1 MIEEFKEISFEA
13 SQYGLP
19 SVLWSYPRGGNIS
32 KEGETALDI
41 ISLCS
46 TYCSTIRSTYY

>member
-1 MIEEFKEISFEA
+1 MD
-13 SQYGLP
+13 YP

-41 ISLCS
+41 ISYAAHIAAQLGS
-46 TYCSTIRSTYY
+46 TYN